1 MPCLTTLQRGV
12 ALQGGEAHCAQA
24 PLSLPVPPHTELK
37 PGSPW
42 FHPCSQSC
50 FLQSRR
56 TSVPG
61 ALLMGS
67 EPVSPSAAP
76 VFSSPDN
83 TSPEHLSLSFPVVAM
98 PSGGRLVGLP
108 LTLNAGCQAV
118 CRSLY
123 ESVLSRADPSV
134 LPSRTTHETSALL
147 TVCAVGG
154 GVLCIVRCWQPLCL
168 LPLLTSSTSS
178 LPLPTFD
185 N

>member
-1 MPCLTTLQRGV
+1 
-12 ALQGGEAHCAQA
+12 
-24 PLSLPVPPHTELK
+24 
-37 PGSPW
+37 
-42 FHPCSQSC
+42 
-50 FLQSRR
+50 
-56 TSVPG
+56 
-61 ALLMGS
+61 MGS
-67 EPVSPSAAP
+67 EPVFPSAAP
-76 VFSSPDN
+76 VFSSPDS
-83 TSPEHLSLSFPVVAM
+83 TSPEHLSLSFPVVAT

-168 LPLLTSSTSS
+168 LPLPTSSASP
-178 LPLPTFD
+178 LPLPTFSEMRPRSSLAPRPLQQAGRPALPPFPSLLGHSPHCSQGMPGACLGLLTARCKD
-185 N
+185 AV